1 MKIRLGILLALLFG
15 AVPGWAALGA
25 PEQSIEADRERMGG
39 QVKRTAME
47 GYTLHEISA
56 PGGRVVREYASPS
69 GVVFGV
75 AWEGP
80 AMPDLS
86 SLLGSYF
93 SQFQEASASASPH
106 RRHGPLYV
114 QAGQLVVVSGGHQRA
129 FRGLAYV
136 SGLIPGGLSKDVIR

>member
-1 MKIRLGILLALLFG
+1 MKIRWGIVLALIFG
-15 AVPGWAALGA
+15 AVPLWAALGA
-25 PEQSIEADRERMGG
+25 PEQSIEADRERMAG
-39 QVKRTAME
+39 QVKRTAMQ

-56 PGGRVVREYASPS
+56 PGGRVVREYVSPS

-93 SQFQEASASASPH
+93 SQFQEASASPH

-114 QAGQLVVVSGGHQRA
+114 QTGQLVVVSGGHQRA

-136 SGLIPGGLSKDVIR
+136 SGLIPEGLSKDVIR